1 MGTFRVTIEVGD
13 LQGQHFEEVEALV
26 DTGASYTLLPATLL
40 RHLGIQVIGQWRFRT
55 AEERVVE
62 YDIGEAIIRLD
73 GARRTRVVVFGP
85 GEHAL
90 LGADTLEGFGL
101 AVDPMGKQLVPVE
114 GLLM

>member
-1 MGTFRVTIEVGD
+1 MGTFRVTLEVGD
-13 LQGQHFEEVEALV
+13 PQGQRYETVEALV

-40 RHLGIQVIGQWRFRT
+40 RRLGIQVIGQWRFRT

-73 GARRTRVVVFGP
+73 GAKRTRVVVFGP
-85 GEHAL
+85 GDNAL
-90 LGADTLEGFGL
+90 VGADTLEGFGL
-101 AVDPMGKQLVPVE
+101 AVDPMGKRLIRVP